1 MFRGFLNH
9 WAADQW
15 GEEKYNIKE
24 DFLMRI
30 VNNISAMN
38 TNRVLG
44 RTDNALGKTLEKLSS
59 GLRINR
65 AADDAAGLAISEKMR
80 AQIGGIKQAVRN
92 AQDGIS
98 FIQTAEGALN
108 ETHSILNR
116 MRELAVQASNGIY
129 TDSDKQ
135 KLQEEFTQL
144 YDEIDRIA
152 ETTQFN
158 TKTLLSGCFAN
169 AGSGV
174 VFQIGANAGQFI
186 SGTIANMTA
195 SGLGLAASIRSGATG
210 IGSGSTITGIQSVLS
225 GVDTAIDKVSAERS
239 KLGAMQ
245 NRLEHTIANL
255 GVTQEN
261 LAASESRIRDVDMAQ
276 EMTTFTKHQILIQ
289 SATAMLAQANMKPQ
303 AVLQLLG

>member
-1 MFRGFLNH
+1 
-9 WAADQW
+9 
-15 GEEKYNIKE
+15 
-24 DFLMRI
+24 
-30 VNNISAMN
+30 MN

-44 RTDNALGKTLEKLSS
+44 ATDNSLGKTLEKLSS

-80 AQIGGIKQAVRN
+80 AQIGGLKQAVRN

-129 TDSDKQ
+129 TESDKQ
-135 KLQEEFTQL
+135 KLQEEFTNL
-144 YDEIDRIA
+144 YDELDRIA

-158 TKTLLSGCFAN
+158 TKTLLSGSYAT
-169 AGSGV
+169 AGSGI

-186 SGTIANMTA
+186 SGTIADMTA
-195 SGLGLAASIRSGATG
+195 AGLGLDATLKDVGEG
-210 IGSGSTITGIQSVLS
+210 IGSGSSIENIQTVL
-225 GVDTAIDKVSAERS
+225 GDIDTAIDTVSAERS
-239 KLGAMQ
+239 KLGAIQ
-245 NRLEHTIANL
+245 NRLEHTISNL
-255 GVTQEN
+255 GVTMEN

-276 EMTTFTKHQILIQ
+276 EMTEFTKNQILIQ

>member
-1 MFRGFLNH
+1 
-9 WAADQW
+9 
-15 GEEKYNIKE
+15 
-24 DFLMRI
+24 MRI

-38 TNRVLG
+38 THRVLSG
-44 RTDNALGKTLEKLSS
+44 TDNALGKTLEKLSS
-59 GLRINR
+59 GFRINR

-80 AQIGGIKQAVRN
+80 AQIGGIKQAIRN

-135 KLQEEFTQL
+135 KLQEEFVQL
-144 YDEIDRIA
+144 YDEIDRVA
-152 ETTQFN
+152 KTTQFN
-158 TKTLLSGCFAN
+158 TKTLLSGAFAV
-169 AGSGV
+169 GKEI
-174 VFQIGANAGQFI
+174 VFQIGANAGQTI
-186 SGTIANMTA
+186 SGSISDMTA
-195 SGLGLAASIRSGATG
+195 VGLKLGVELKTAATG
-210 IGSGSTITGIQSVLS
+210 IGSGSPATVIS
-225 GVDTAIDKVSAERS
+225 GVIGKLDLAIDQVSAERS

-276 EMTTFTKHQILIQ
+276 EMTIFTKNQILIQ

>member
-1 MFRGFLNH
+1 
-9 WAADQW
+9 
-15 GEEKYNIKE
+15 
-24 DFLMRI
+24 MRI

-44 RTDNALGKTLEKLSS
+44 ATDNSLGKTLEKLSS

-80 AQIGGIKQAVRN
+80 AQIGGLKQAVRN

-129 TDSDKQ
+129 TESDKQ
-135 KLQEEFTQL
+135 KLQEEFTNL
-144 YDEIDRIA
+144 YDELDRIA

-158 TKTLLSGCFAN
+158 TKTLLSGSYAT
-169 AGSGV
+169 AGSGI

-186 SGTIANMTA
+186 SGTIADMTA
-195 SGLGLAASIRSGATG
+195 AGLGLDATLKDVGEG
-210 IGSGSTITGIQSVLS
+210 IGSGSSIENIQTVL
-225 GVDTAIDKVSAERS
+225 GDIDTAIDTVSAERS
-239 KLGAMQ
+239 KLGAIQ
-245 NRLEHTIANL
+245 NRLEHTISNL
-255 GVTQEN
+255 GVTMEN

-276 EMTTFTKHQILIQ
+276 EMTEFTKNQILIQ

>member
-1 MFRGFLNH
+1 
-9 WAADQW
+9 
-15 GEEKYNIKE
+15 
-24 DFLMRI
+24 MRI

-44 RTDNALGKTLEKLSS
+44 ATDGALGKTLEKLSS
-59 GLRINR
+59 GLRINK

-80 AQIGGIKQAVRN
+80 AQIGGMKQAVRN

-129 TDSDKQ
+129 TEEDKQ

-144 YDEIDRIA
+144 YEELDRIA
-152 ETTQFN
+152 DTTEFN
-158 TKTLLSGCFAN
+158 TKKLLSGSYA
-169 AGSGV
+169 STGV
-174 VFQIGANAGQFI
+174 VFQIGANANQFI
-186 SGTIANMTA
+186 SGTISNMSAT
-195 SGLGLAASIRSGATG
+195 GLGLDAAYKTGNTG
-210 IGSGSTITGIQSVLS
+210 IGSGAAYSTIQGVL
-225 GVDTAIDKVSAERS
+225 GKIDEAIDTVSAERS

-245 NRLEHTIANL
+245 NRLEHTISNL
-255 GVTQEN
+255 GVTMEN
-261 LAASESRIRDVDMAQ
+261 LAASESRIRDVDMAE
-276 EMTTFTKHQILIQ
+276 EMTQFTKNQILMQ
-289 SATAMLAQANMKPQ
+289 SSTAMLAQANMKPQ